1 MNFEVL
7 IGNGLLLEI
16 KKNYAEVFWK
26 IVIPLLEKY
35 NFVSSC

>member
-7 IGNGLLLEI
+7 IENGLLLEI
-16 KKNYAEVFWK
+16 KIFDADVFWK

-35 NFVSSC
+35 NLVYAG